1 MSLNNYAPDN
11 SGNQFLSK
19 VYMWMFVGMLI
30 TAVAAYGI
38 LSSASLRQTFLEN
51 SIVYLGLLVVNLIVV
66 IILSWKINSLSPQM
80 AAAAFIFYSLVSGIT
95 LAPTLWV
102 YTQASI
108 FIVFLIT
115 AGMFVGMSLVGY
127 FIKKDLSG
135 MGRFFLMALIGLIL
149 ASLVNIILYLISPS
163 SAVIMDFILSV
174 AAVLIFAGLTAY
186 DTQKIK
192 KIGQSIE
199 YGAPYSQNLA
209 IICALNLYLDFINL
223 FLNLLR
229 IFGNRNN

>member
-1 MSLNNYAPDN
+1 MSSYESTPDV

-38 LSSASLRQTFLEN
+38 LSSPSLRQTFLEN
-51 SIVYLGLLVVNLIVV
+51 NMIYFGLVIVELVVV
-66 IILSWKINSLSPQM
+66 ILLSWKIKSMSPSM
-80 AAAAFIFYSLVSGIT
+80 AAAAFIFYALVSGIT
-95 LAPTLWV
+95 LTPILWV
-102 YTQASI
+102 YTGASI
-108 FIVFLIT
+108 FLVFLIT

-127 FIKKDLSG
+127 FIKKDLGG

-149 ASLVNIILYLISPS
+149 ASLVNIILYMISPGT
-163 SAVIMDFILSV
+163 AVIMDFILSV

-223 FLNLLR
+223 FINLLR
-229 IFGNRNN
+229 IFGDRR

>member
-1 MSLNNYAPDN
+1 MSLNNYAPDT

-30 TAVAAYGI
+30 TAVASYAIY
-38 LSSASLRQTFLEN
+38 ASPSLQATFLGTGLMFVLI
-51 SIVYLGLLVVNLIVV
+51 IVELAVV
-66 IILSWKINSLSPQM
+66 ILLSWKIKSMSPSM
-80 AAAAFIFYSLVSGIT
+80 ATAAFIFYALISGIT
-95 LAPTLWV
+95 LTPMIMYYTLSSV
-102 YTQASI
+102 

-135 MGRFFLMALIGLIL
+135 MGRFFLMALIGLII
-149 ASLVNIILYLISPS
+149 ASIVNIILYMIAPGT
-163 SAVIMDFILSV
+163 AVIMDFILSV
-174 AAVLIFAGLTAY
+174 VAVLLFAGLTAY

-223 FLNLLR
+223 FINLLR
-229 IFGNRNN
+229 IFGDRR